1 MTIVMGIILMWKTFI
16 YRLYMPEIDIHDNV
30 ILILPNIAH
39 LNFEE
44 LLIL

>member
-1 MTIVMGIILMWKTFI
+1 MWKTFI
-16 YRLYMPEIDIHDNV
+16 YNKECMPEIDIHDNV

-39 LNFEE
+39 LNFDE